1 MDRSNQQCIITTRK
15 GGKKMARIGA
25 GFLDTNDVFPDL
37 ELKLVSG
44 ETVKLPE
51 GTGEGYGVV
60 LFYRGY
66 W

>member
-1 MDRSNQQCIITTRK
+1 
-15 GGKKMARIGA
+15 MAKTGA

-37 ELKLVSG
+37 ELNLLSG
-44 ETVKLPE
+44 GTVKLPE
-51 GTGEGYGVV
+51 GTGEDYGVV

>member
-1 MDRSNQQCIITTRK
+1 MGNNLK
-15 GGKKMARIGA
+15 PEKEEKMAKTGA
-25 GFLDTNDVFPDL
+25 VFLDTNDVFPDL